1 MGEGAGRRCAVIANP
16 VKVSDSFPDAVR
28 TALAGA
34 GWAEPLWLETTEED
48 PGHSM
53 VATAVAEGVDLVI
66 AAGGDG
72 TVRVAADGLAGTGI
86 TMAIVPE
93 GTANLLSRNL
103 DIPLAEPEA
112 IQVALFGE
120 TRTIDL
126 VKLTVDGSNGEH
138 FAVMAGMGV
147 DAMIMDEV
155 DSELKA
161 KIGPAAYV
169 VAAARALGRLPVP
182 MKIKVDDHHTHRRKA
197 MVCVVG
203 NVSTITGNLELI
215 PGAVPDDG
223 LLDVYV
229 ASPHRFTQW
238 LRVFLRLITRRR
250 DRTGSDRVDQWKGRR
265 VVVTLDQSDSYQLD
279 GDVQGELR
287 QLVAEV
293 VPGAL
298 RVRVP
303 ATEGPAAAEDK

>member
-1 MGEGAGRRCAVIANP
+1 MADDATRRCAVIANP
-16 VKVSDSFPDAVR
+16 VKVSDAFGPAVR
-28 TALAGA
+28 TALGDA
-34 GWAEPLWLETTEED
+34 GWAEPLWLETTEDD
-48 PGHSM
+48 PGRSM
-53 VATAVAEGVDLVI
+53 AATAVAEKVDLVI

-72 TVRVAADGLAGTGI
+72 TVRVVADGLAGTGI
-86 TMAIVPE
+86 PMAIVPE

-103 DIPLAEPEA
+103 DIPQGEPEA

-126 VKLTVDGSNGEH
+126 VKLTVDGAEGEH

-147 DAMIMDEV
+147 DAVIMDET
-155 DSELKA
+155 DEELKD

-169 VAAARALGRLPVP
+169 VAGAKALGRLP
-182 MKIKVDDHHTHRRKA
+182 MRMRIRVDDHHVHRRRA
-197 MVCVVG
+197 MICVVG
-203 NVSTITGNLELI
+203 NVSTLTGNLVLI
-215 PGAVPDDG
+215 PGAKPDDG

-250 DRTGSDRVDQWKGRR
+250 DRTGSDRVDQWRGRR
-265 VVVTLDQSDSYQLD
+265 VVVTLDEPDSYQLD
-279 GDVQGELR
+279 GDVKGELR
-287 QLVAEV
+287 RLVAEV

-298 RVRVP
+298 QVRVP
-303 ATEGPAAAEDK
+303 TA